1 MALHNW
7 MDQMDDDLRFNQ
19 IVFPATHDSGM
30 SFQSW
35 QSAYNAI
42 NPLAY
47 VVKPLAAIAGFFVNA
62 TNSGKHTLHQDN
74 FVTQSLDIA
83 GQLANGARQLDLR
96 ITNATS
102 TRAWHA
108 YHGEAA
114 QVVAGL
120 RAFGESW
127 ESICNGIGGWW
138 RNNPSEVLVLKM
150 DKQSKGDAEALMG
163 VLSNALKAIHGGGGG
178 NTCPL
183 LGYVDQWRLRG
194 LRGRILV
201 CGKPSF
207 TDTCNT
213 LGGMHSALT
222 FCDWGKFENGVG
234 IVGAVTDNRPVYV
247 LLGSSEGGLSK
258 YKNVLEKQE
267 EMKKLFQGQTASRTT
282 ASGMRG
288 IWFNTFSLLS
298 DIRTY
303 SDEIWNSDNQ
313 DRRDRLW
320 LANDSIQNVASV
332 DFLEAEKAKYVIGQN
347 PDRNWKTNGR
357 ATLDQ

>member
-1 MALHNW
+1 
-7 MDQMDDDLRFNQ
+7 
-19 IVFPATHDSGM
+19 M

-35 QSAYNAI
+35 QSSYNAI

-74 FVTQSLDIA
+74 FVTQSLGIA
-83 GQLANGARQLDLR
+83 GQLENGARQLDLR
-96 ITNATS
+96 ITNNTS

-108 YHGEAA
+108 FHGDAA

-127 ESICNGIGGWW
+127 ESICDGIAGWW
-138 RNNPSEVLVLKM
+138 RNNPSEILVLKM
-150 DKQSKGDAEALMG
+150 DKQSKGDADALMG
-163 VLSNALKAIHGGGGG
+163 ILSKALGAIHGGDCQTG
-178 NTCPL
+178 PL
-183 LGYVDQWRLRG
+183 TGYVDQLRLRD

-201 CGKPSF
+201 CGKTSF
-207 TDTCNT
+207 TDVCKT
-213 LGGMHSALT
+213 LTGNHRALT
-222 FCDWGKFENGVG
+222 FCDWDKVEG
-234 IVGAVTDNRPVYV
+234 GAGAAGSEAGRPVYV

-258 YKNVLEKQE
+258 FTNVLEKQE
-267 EMKKLFQGQTASRTT
+267 GMKRLFQGQTTARTS
-282 ASGMRG
+282 AAGMRG

-320 LANDSIQNVASV
+320 LANDWIQNVASV
-332 DFLEAEKAKYVIGQN
+332 DFLDAEKAKYVIGHN
-347 PDRNWKTNGR
+347 PDTNWKTNGR